1 MIFTD
6 IHWDSMIFTDI
17 HWDSMIFT
25 DIHWFRFS
33 NIRGIW
39 YYTTLRYPV
48 HRLTCWR
55 DNAKI
60 IYTVCVF
67 FFSQD
72 TQNSAI
78 IKCTRIVP
86 IAICIGCTRE
96 GLKRFA
102 HRMSQRLLI
111 KTTKILLQIGTC
123 NNICTF
129 TESHAYEEVTRQ
141 VLRLF
146 TII

>member
-1 MIFTD
+1 MPKL
-6 IHWDSMIFTDI
+6 
-17 HWDSMIFT
+17 
-25 DIHWFRFS
+25 
-33 NIRGIW
+33 
-39 YYTTLRYPV
+39 YTL
-48 HRLTCWR
+48 
-55 DNAKI
+55 
-60 IYTVCVF
+60 CVF

-129 TESHAYEEVTRQ
+129 TVSHAYEATRTLYYAPKITEYVSSCIMQ
-141 VLRLF
+141 LYNDK
-146 TII
+146 TGTSIIYHHLEEFKVRKIFNSSGV